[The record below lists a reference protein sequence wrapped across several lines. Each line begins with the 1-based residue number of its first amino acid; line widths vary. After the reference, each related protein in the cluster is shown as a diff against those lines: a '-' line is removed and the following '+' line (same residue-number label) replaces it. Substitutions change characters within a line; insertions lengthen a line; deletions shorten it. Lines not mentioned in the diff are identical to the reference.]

1 MTQPDPTGP
10 LIHTPPLDNAPS
22 LDSTP
27 PLNYFTSALDD
38 AVHLLKYAAEIGVD
52 VSDQTRD
59 AILHAR
65 AIDPSAWNEAIVA
78 NLLDA
83 LTSLSNALKPVTAE
97 RPYAYSK
104 DTRPTVQ
111 YYLRFAIILA
121 CFIIP
126 ISVASFV
133 ASALS
138 TAIRADI
145 DTANAYAV
153 QLRAQLGAA
162 PPNIPNTTS
171 TETPIPPGAD
181 ETAII
186 TELQS
191 FAATTRVLYARASE
205 LRRIVL
211 PRENFTIHNRD
222 VSQYRTNSEARRQ
235 TFEIATGLKNYYTTR
250 DDLTSTYQDVRYFG
264 QTLLDDASI
273 FYGAITTCFLPV
285 LYALL
290 GTCAYLLRNFEDQM
304 STRTFIPSVANS
316 ARFLIAA
323 IGGAVVGLFNN
334 FVVGAQISIPPLAL
348 AFLVGYA
355 VDVFFAFLEGILKS
369 FTKNPT
375 EVPVRVP
382 VGKP

>member
-1 MTQPDPTGP
+1 MTQPDPTGLPDNTQP
-10 LIHTPPLDNAPS
+10 LG
-22 LDSTP
+22 
-27 PLNYFTSALDD
+27 YFASALDD
-38 AVHLLKYAAEIGVD
+38 AEHLLKYAAEIGVD
-52 VSDQTRD
+52 VSDPTRN

-65 AIDPSAWNEAIVA
+65 AVDPSGWNEEVVA
-78 NLLDA
+78 NLLAA
-83 LTSLSNALKPVTAE
+83 LTSLSNALKPVSAE
-97 RPYAYSK
+97 SLKAYSK
-104 DTRPTVQ
+104 DTRATVN

-133 ASALS
+133 AAAIS
-138 TAIRADI
+138 TAIRTDI
-145 DTANAYAV
+145 DTANALTV
-153 QLRAQLGAA
+153 QLRSQLGAA
-162 PPNIPNTTS
+162 PPAIPNTTS

-191 FAATTRVLYARASE
+191 FAATVRVLYARSSE
-205 LRRIVL
+205 LRWIVL
-211 PRENFTIHNRD
+211 PHEDFIIHNLD
-222 VSQYRTNSEARRQ
+222 SSQFRTNSTARRQ
-235 TFEIATGLKNYYTTR
+235 IFEISPGLKNYYTTR
-250 DDLTSTYQDVRYFG
+250 DELTSTYQDVRYFG
-264 QTLLDDASI
+264 QTLLDDASV

-334 FVVGAQISIPPLAL
+334 FVVGTQVSIPPLAL

-369 FTKNPT
+369 FTKSTAEAPA
-375 EVPVRVP
+375 RVP
-382 VGKP
+382 VTKP